1 MQKEFIRSI
10 LQGFPIPAMCI
21 ANGEILDG
29 GNRSTTLWLFKNG
42 NFTTSVVEGG
52 EELDYTQ
59 MTHDRTL
66 TRRWDSAVIPQQII
80 TNATADQVAQIYENL
95 NKGIRL
101 TFGQLLENRKHRP
114 WVALAEA
121 MVGRGETAYADRD
134 LLHRVWPI
142 RYQKTKNRSELGF
155 AFMVLVA
162 TERGHAH
169 FHQTFLEH
177 LPLLMSD
184 VPSTFDKLGV
194 VLRMI
199 DSCDPERTI
208 SANKKKAIFKQFIG
222 AILHDYHIMEQ
233 IPWCDKWMEFISCAY
248 NTMRPK
254 EISAMLDVG
263 SLRATNASRISGIA
277 NNVERYLA
285 GDFIPDAGS
294 DAESV
299 ESDSE

>member
-1 MQKEFIRSI
+1 
-10 LQGFPIPAMCI
+10 
-21 ANGEILDG
+21 
-29 GNRSTTLWLFKNG
+29 
-42 NFTTSVVEGG
+42 
-52 EELDYTQ
+52 
-59 MTHDRTL
+59 
-66 TRRWDSAVIPQQII
+66 
-80 TNATADQVAQIYENL
+80 
-95 NKGIRL
+95 
-101 TFGQLLENRKHRP
+101 
-114 WVALAEA
+114 
-121 MVGRGETAYADRD
+121 
-134 LLHRVWPI
+134 
-142 RYQKTKNRSELGF
+142 
-155 AFMVLVA
+155 
-162 TERGHAH
+162 
-169 FHQTFLEH
+169 
-177 LPLLMSD
+177 
-184 VPSTFDKLGV
+184 
-194 VLRMI
+194 MI